1 MLLRKREMGDS
12 GSRGKSGEHKETQ
25 GVEEQGTHL
34 EIRLWRNRA
43 ENITEE
49 RPVGQI
55 CRGAIA
61 DVWSIVRLSPV

>member
-34 EIRLWRNRA
+34 EIRLWRNY
-43 ENITEE
+43 ITEE

-55 CRGAIA
+55 CKGAIA